1 MAFEEPKWLE
11 LAELNMQLLLNVFQT
26 DGDIA
31 WLHTYKQDESKY
43 PAFLD
48 DLAYLVQALI
58 TLYEPTGK
66 LSYLEKARTIIAY
79 LQANYVDEE
88 GVFFYFTHAHQND
101 ILVRK
106 KDIYDGAMPS
116 GNAIMAL
123 NLYKASILLG
133 EENWKQQSLKMLD
146 RVKEGVLKYPNSF
159 GIWANLMLEMV
170 QGTHEILVL
179 GGKSI
184 EEGGALMKA
193 YIPNKVVMLSTEILD
208 QYPLLRHKTLGEQTI
223 FYVCRDYTCQ
233 LPVFSLEEVLLKVLT
248 KR

>member
-1 MAFEEPKWLE
+1 
-11 LAELNMQLLLNVFQT
+11 
-26 DGDIA
+26 
-31 WLHTYKQDESKY
+31 
-43 PAFLD
+43 
-48 DLAYLVQALI
+48 
-58 TLYEPTGK
+58 
-66 LSYLEKARTIIAY
+66 
-79 LQANYVDEE
+79 
-88 GVFFYFTHAHQND
+88 
-101 ILVRK
+101 
-106 KDIYDGAMPS
+106 
-116 GNAIMAL
+116 MAL

-208 QYPLLRHKTLGEQTI
+208 QYPLLRHKTLGEQTT